1 MSYRAPVPEML
12 FTLRHVIGLDSVDP
26 DDAEA
31 ILSELSSPQAL
42 SPTFKPK
49 CSMTQTVVKWHS

>member
-12 FTLRHVIGLDSVDP
+12 FTLRHVAGLDGVDP

-31 ILSELSSPQAL
+31 RLRRAL
-42 SPTFKPK
+42 EDRGPAGDA
-49 CSMTQTVVKWHS
+49 